1 MSGSTVWAARR
12 QNGSPGGGRGWPHSD
27 ARDVGYD
34 LRSRWFLR
42 DLRTLPP
49 SIVKSSWLS
58 KGIAP
63 RNLVRVFHFPP
74 LELST
79 QRIYQAF
86 SLPVWRGPNPRNL
99 GLSLVLEVKDRMTR
113 GLTV

>member
-1 MSGSTVWAARR
+1 MSGSAVLAARR
-12 QNGSPGGGRGWPHSD
+12 QNRSPGEGRGWPHSD

-49 SIVKSSWLS
+49 SIAKSSWLS

-63 RNLVRVFHFPP
+63 RNLVRVFHFPA